1 MLQLRLLLIAL
12 VLGGI
17 WLIIMRWN
25 QLNDIVEQQ
34 QQIISV
40 KTATEKELNRKIE
53 AYTILQNEYLN
64 RIDEAKHENDILRN
78 RVDSG
83 TVKLRPKAHCPS
95 LPQTTDT
102 ARANE
107 RAPELDSDARQ
118 DYFNLRAGIIEL
130 ESALEMCVK
139 LLRQ

>member
-1 MLQLRLLLIAL
+1 MLQFRILLIAL
-12 VLGGI
+12 VLGVV
-17 WLIIMRWN
+17 WLVIMRWN

-34 QQIISV
+34 QQIIAV

-64 RIDEAKHENDILRN
+64 RIDEAQHEISILRN

-83 TVKLRPKAHCPS
+83 AVKLRPKAHCPS
-95 LPQTTDT
+95 LPKTADT
-102 ARANE
+102 ARTNE
-107 RAPELDSDARQ
+107 RAPELDPDARQ

-130 ESALEMCVK
+130 ESALDLCVK
-139 LLRQ
+139 TLKQ